1 MTVGVALSTLRVRLV
16 GGSNAGVGV
25 GVGVGVGA
33 AAVTVTLAVTL
44 FAVWFDGLILLNVM
58 TLVPCVMPWKVKFC
72 DPGTP
77 TR

>member
-1 MTVGVALSTLRVRLV
+1 MGVELLTLRVRLV
-16 GGSNAGVGV
+16 GGSNGVALGR
-25 GVGVGVGA
+25 VGVGVGA

-44 FAVWFDGLILLNVM
+44 FAVWFDGLMLLNVM